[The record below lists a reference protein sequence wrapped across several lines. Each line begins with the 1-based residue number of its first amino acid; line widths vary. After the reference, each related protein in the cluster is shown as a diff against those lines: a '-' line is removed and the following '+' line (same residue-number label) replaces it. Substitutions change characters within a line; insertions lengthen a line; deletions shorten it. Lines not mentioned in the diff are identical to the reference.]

1 MAGTGTG
8 TPVTGVSTP
17 TVSVDLWFPDVV
29 PAAQL
34 CPNPIIRREIVN
46 ACRDLCE
53 RTMIW
58 TGELDPIDVV
68 ENEPEYQ
75 LATTGADIVGADRA
89 QFNGKTIFPTSET
102 ALDEDDSLGDEQY
115 TWRDKTTD
123 IPERYFVTFDK
134 KIRLVYTPDADLS
147 SGLKVWAI
155 LSPEITAITVPGFLW
170 ENFKEMIADGARGR
184 LKSIPDMPWTDL
196 NVAAGFLTAYESQ
209 MMYAKQKKH
218 TGFQRV
224 KTRAIVRTRYHDF

>member
-8 TPVTGVSTP
+8 TPVSGVSTP

-53 RTMIW
+53 RTMLW
-58 TGELDPIDVV
+58 TAALDPIDVV

-89 QFNGKTIFPTSET
+89 KFNGKTIYPTSET
-102 ALDEDDSLGDEQY
+102 ALDEDDTQEDQT

-147 SGLKVWAI
+147 SGLEVWVI
-155 LSPEITAITVPGFLW
+155 LSPEITAVTVPGFLW
-170 ENFKEMIADGARGR
+170 ENFKDMIADGARGR
-184 LKSIPDMPWTDL
+184 LKSIPDQPWTNL
-196 NVAAGFLTAYESQ
+196 ETAAGFLQSYEFQ
-209 MMYAKQKKH
+209 MIKAQQKKY
-218 TGFQRV
+218 TGFQRH

>member
-8 TPVTGVSTP
+8 TPVSGVSTP

-53 RTMIW
+53 RTMLW
-58 TGELDPIDVV
+58 TAALDPIDVV
-68 ENEPEYQ
+68 ANEPEYQ
-75 LATTGADIVGADRA
+75 LATTGANIVGADRA
-89 QFNGKTIFPTSET
+89 KFNGKTIDPTSET
-102 ALDEDDSLGDEQY
+102 ALDEDDTQEDRT

-123 IPERYFVTFDK
+123 VPERYFVTFDK

-147 SGLKVWAI
+147 SGLEVWAI
-155 LSPEITAITVPGFLW
+155 LSPEITAVTVPGFLW
-170 ENFKEMIADGARGR
+170 ENFKDMIADGARGR
-184 LKSIPDMPWTDL
+184 LKSIPDQPWTNL
-196 NVAAGFLTAYESQ
+196 ETAAGFLQSYEFQ
-209 MMYAKQKKH
+209 MIKAQQAKY
-218 TGFQRV
+218 TGFQRH